1 MSSIHATEADR
12 DDAAASARGLTHNR
26 MSVMV
31 CVLNDRP
38 HTVVAEFAIN
48 RARQVAVVDRIAGKA
63 VKISRS
69 VPHPRQVLR
78 RDPGFS

>member
-1 MSSIHATEADR
+1 
-12 DDAAASARGLTHNR
+12 
-26 MSVMV
+26 MV

-38 HTVVAEFAIN
+38 HTVVAEFANN